1 MLPGMLDA
9 VALRCDESVARLKA
23 AGSTDVANYDWLTV
37 ETVAFLESQPSIAA
51 GVYLLGS

>member
-51 GVYLLGS
+51 GVHLLGS